1 MEERLARLLPED
13 GGSLPLLGMVLVPNS
28 VVVVLPVEFAET
40 VGAVELSTFPLA
52 LPWDDATAAV
62 SSTISSSSTSRISA
76 SFSDITNSP
85 GGMP

>member
-1 MEERLARLLPED
+1 VEERLARLLPED
-13 GGSLPLLGMVLVPNS
+13 SGSLPLLGKLPLPSS
-28 VVVVLPVEFAET
+28 VAVALPLFVEV
-40 VGAVELSTFPLA
+40 VGAVALSAFPLA
-52 LPWDDATAAV
+52 LPWDEAKAAV